1 MANIKIIELKAQR
14 VAEVAEKIKSAQSV
28 VIFDYRGLTVEED
41 TNRAMKCARPGVE
54 YLVIKNSIVERAAQ
68 AAGIDEAI
76 NEMLKGPSAFAFGY
90 EDPVAPRRF

>member
-41 TNRAMKCARPGVE
+41 TNLRNEMRKAGVE

-68 AAGIDEAI
+68 AAGIDR
-76 NEMLKGPSAFAFGY
+76 GY
-90 EDPVAPRRF
+90 QRNAQGTVRVCVRL

>member
-41 TNRAMKCARPGVE
+41 TNLRNEMRKAGVE

-68 AAGIDEAI
+68 AAGRAVR
-76 NEMLKGPSAFAFGY
+76 NEESYGREPQLSRIIVSIF
-90 EDPVAPRRF
+90 RRVR